1 MIGFENL
8 RIEVTLR
15 DHLIS
20 EANPHIDWY
29 LTSNMSS
36 YAPILFPWMGEEKLI
51 QINTQ
56 IGQGMTY
63 YVQMKLTKKKKLKL
77 TRNCSTDQVPIVCGS
92 KK

>member
-20 EANPHIDWY
+20 EANSHIDWY

-63 YVQMKLTKKKKLKL
+63 YVQMNLTKKKKLKS
-77 TRNCSTDQVPIVCGS
+77 TRYCSTDHVPIVCGS

>member
-1 MIGFENL
+1 MS
-8 RIEVTLR
+8 LR
-15 DHLIS
+15 DHLVS
-20 EANPHIDWY
+20 EPNPHIDWY

-51 QINTQ
+51 QIDTQ

-63 YVQMKLTKKKKLKL
+63 YVQMKLTKKKKLKS
-77 TRNCSTDQVPIVCGS
+77 TRDCSIDQVPIVCGS